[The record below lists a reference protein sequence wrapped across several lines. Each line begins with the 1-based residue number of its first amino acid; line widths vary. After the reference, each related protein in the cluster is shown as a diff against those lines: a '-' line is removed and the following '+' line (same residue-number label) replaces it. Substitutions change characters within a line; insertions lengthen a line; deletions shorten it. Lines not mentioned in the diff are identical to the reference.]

1 MYKRILVPL
10 DGSATAT
17 RGLHEAI
24 ALAHALG
31 ATLRLLHV
39 VTDIPMVVDMAMAES
54 PAAFRAELRSYGNT
68 VLTAAS
74 QLAGERGVKVEMET
88 RDALGPRPASV
99 ITDEAKS
106 AHCDLIVMGTHGRRG
121 VSRVLLGSDAALVL
135 QRSSVPVLLVRDV
148 EPEL

>member
-24 ALAHALG
+24 ALAHSLG

-39 VTDIPMVVDMAMAES
+39 VTDIPMVVDMALAES
-54 PAAFRAELRSYGNT
+54 PAAFRAELRGYGNT
-68 VLTAAS
+68 VLKAAS
-74 QLAGERGVKVEMET
+74 ALAAERGVKVEMET
-88 RDALGPRPASV
+88 RDAMGPRPAKI
-99 ITDEAKS
+99 ITDEATS

-135 QRSSVPVLLVRDV
+135 QHSPVPVLLVRDV
-148 EPEL
+148 ETEL